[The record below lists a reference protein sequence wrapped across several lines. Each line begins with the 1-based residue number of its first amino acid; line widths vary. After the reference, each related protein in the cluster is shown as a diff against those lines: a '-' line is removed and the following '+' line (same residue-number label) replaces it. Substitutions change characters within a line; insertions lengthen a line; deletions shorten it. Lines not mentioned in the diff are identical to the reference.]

1 MGSVSRIALAGTFR
15 GLLAFLCKHLAQP
28 VEFFAHLLG
37 PLCGSVAGF
46 DGLKLV
52 ERLLGA
58 LQSGRFGFHRLLSS
72 GRLHEFVGEFVQC
85 LGQLLLG
92 LLLLGLEAWLVG
104 AKFRGLL
111 EVVQRLAQLHGLLL
125 RLGKGRLLLLEIPL
139 VFMDLGHTAVDLL
152 AGALGLLMVWG
163 LLQSV
168 IDLFTG
174 HSQ

>member
-1 MGSVSRIALAGTFR
+1 
-15 GLLAFLCKHLAQP
+15 LLAFLCKHLAQP
-28 VEFFAHLLG
+28 VEFFAHLLS
-37 PLCGSVAGF
+37 PLSGSVAGF

-104 AKFRGLL
+104 AAMQRAARPAPKGELSIARG
-111 EVVQRLAQLHGLLL
+111 V
-125 RLGKGRLLLLEIPL
+125 GRPL
-139 VFMDLGHTAVDLL
+139 VAAIVQSPPGFGPANKRKQSVTDDLNWVMDLFSDLETR
-152 AGALGLLMVWG
+152 
-163 LLQSV
+163 
-168 IDLFTG
+168 DRTG
-174 HSQ
+174 SRSR